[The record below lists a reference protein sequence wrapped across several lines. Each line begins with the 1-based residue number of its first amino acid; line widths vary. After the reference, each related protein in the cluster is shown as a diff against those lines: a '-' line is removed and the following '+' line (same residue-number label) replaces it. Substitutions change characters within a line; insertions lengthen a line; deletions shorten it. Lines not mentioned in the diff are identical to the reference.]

1 MSTQATDTELKEL
14 LEKFSRN
21 SIVLNISEE
30 VPITKGWTRFG
41 GQPDVPP
48 DFEWPTFKG
57 ENCESITKERPL
69 SFLAQFD
76 CSELSRF
83 DSEGLLPDHGLLSF
97 FYEVDSQRW
106 GFDPTDKG
114 CARVYWFEDMNTL
127 SPAPFPEEMED
138 DFKFPVI
145 GIQAQSSPSIP
156 SYEDFLEICPEYQ
169 DKDEDEELFD
179 KLMDEVPEEQSKLL
193 GWPDTIQNSMFAE
206 CDIVSK
212 GHYTGNAES
221 WRKIPKGIREQA
233 EKTARDR
240 WTLLFQLDTVE
251 GEDFE
256 LMFGDCGRI
265 YFFIQRDDLKAK
277 RFDQT
282 WLISQCY

>member
-1 MSTQATDTELKEL
+1 M
-14 LEKFSRN
+14 
-21 SIVLNISEE
+21 
-30 VPITKGWTRFG
+30 
-41 GQPDVPP
+41 
-48 DFEWPTFKG
+48 
-57 ENCESITKERPL
+57 
-69 SFLAQFD
+69 
-76 CSELSRF
+76 
-83 DSEGLLPDHGLLSF
+83 LPDHGLLSF

-145 GIQAQSSPSIP
+145 GIQAHSSPSIP
-156 SYEDFLEICPEYQ
+156 NYEDFLEICPEYQ

-179 KLMDEVPEEQSKLL
+179 KLMDELPEEQSKLL

-212 GHYTGNAES
+212 GYYTGNAQS
-221 WRKIPKGIREQA
+221 WQQIPKDIRENA

-277 RFDQT
+277 RFDQI